1 MEAGQ
6 FDDAPDQRS
15 AYQIGQPNHQQQL
28 HLKAAQDSDNAQSQK
43 QRRDEISDLLR
54 PSSDAEELEDG
65 ADDHLYSEEDEQEDY
80 EADMT
85 GYGAVE
91 DADWELARG
100 DFTKQFN
107 RSRQL
112 ASAIQSAGS
121 THASA
126 STSNGGAANATPL
139 PAMNRRR
146 RPPPAALSSKLSTTA
161 AGAATAGPSTSQSR
175 TASQMESLSKFASRV
190 CVDDMYDPS
199 SAIGGGVNSTV
210 PRKALGGR
218 DAVRIKDKADRAT
231 VEGVL
236 DPRTMVI
243 LYKMVNRGLLESV
256 NGCISTGK
264 EANVYHAATAADPS
278 TSATNDGDDQAVKG
292 SLALKIYKTS
302 ILVFKDRDRYVSGE
316 FRFRHGYA
324 KHNPRK
330 MVRLWAEKEARNL
343 KRMVAAGLRA
353 PIPVELRDH
362 VLVMQFLGDSE
373 GWASPR
379 LKDADEMIG
388 GDPKTWSRLY
398 RELLASVRIMYH
410 ECRLV
415 HADLSEYNILYHQG
429 HLWIIDVSQSVEHDH
444 PRAYDFLRA
453 DIGHVNEYFAKR
465 GVNTLGMRRT
475 FEFVVAEPKGEGQ
488 RKGGR
493 AGLEKQDA
501 DFVHDD
507 TPNPNAVHDEE
518 IRSKISGTTA
528 TIPAPACVTSEV
540 TITTTA
546 SGPGRNKVIGGG
558 AWYTGLGNPSTTAS
572 ASSHTGETETQLM
585 DTLEA
590 LMHQLS
596 VEPTTSNSS
605 SAAQSEQ
612 ANKGDSKQDEEVFK
626 ATYIPFSLHEVDDPE
641 REIELQKEKSTTNA
655 KSSKTR
661 AAARESQ
668 DFGSSKAALD
678 ALLPCSDQT
687 KASSAKSKATAG
699 PFEESGIA
707 TDSSDDDDDDGFDS
721 EAGEQGEGEERKFVH
736 PKDAK
741 LTKEQE
747 KTLKKEAKKATK
759 EANREKRKTKMPK
772 AEKKRRMKKSHK

>member
-6 FDDAPDQRS
+6 FDDAPNQGAIEKPTS
-15 AYQIGQPNHQQQL
+15 HHQQHS
-28 HLKAAQDSDNAQSQK
+28 HLQVAQDEDTQQSQLE
-43 QRRDEISDLLR
+43 RRQEISDLLR
-54 PSSDAEELEDG
+54 PSSDAEASDEEED
-65 ADDHLYSEEDEQEDY
+65 DYIQEEDEGEEDY
-80 EADMT
+80 EDDMT

-112 ASAIQSAGS
+112 ATAIKASSG
-121 THASA
+121 SA
-126 STSNGGAANATPL
+126 SGSASRSSSGAAAAAASATPL

-146 RPPPAALSSKLSTTA
+146 RPPPAATSSSASSKHSSAA
-161 AGAATAGPSTSQSR
+161 AGAAAAAGPSTGQTH

-190 CVDDMYDPS
+190 RVEDMYDPS

-236 DPRTMVI
+236 DPRTMLI

-264 EANVYHAATAADPS
+264 EANVYHATTAAAAESPS
-278 TSATNDGDDQAVKG
+278 EKG

-343 KRMVAAGLRA
+343 KRMVSAGLRA

-388 GDPKTWSRLY
+388 QDPQEWARLY

-415 HADLSEYNILYHQG
+415 HADLSEYNILYHEG

-453 DIGHVNEYFAKR
+453 DIGHVDEYFAKR
-465 GVNTLGMRRT
+465 GVQTLGLRRT
-475 FEFVVAEPKGEGQ
+475 FEFVVGAPKGDVA

-501 DFVHDD
+501 DFDEGK
-507 TPNPNAVHDEE
+507 PNPNERHDAELKLEAQAV
-518 IRSKISGTTA
+518 
-528 TIPAPACVTSEV
+528 PAPA
-540 TITTTA
+540 A
-546 SGPGRNKVIGGG
+546 KDKVIGGG
-558 AWYTGLGNPSTTAS
+558 AWYTGLSNNTSTSGGPATTSATTAES
-572 ASSHTGETETQLM
+572 ETLLI
-585 DTLEA
+585 DTLSQ
-590 LMHQLS
+590 LMHQLA
-596 VEPTTSNSS
+596 VESDPTAAPTTATASGDDAT
-605 SAAQSEQ
+605 SAADPK
-612 ANKGDSKQDEEVFK
+612 NTNDDEVFK
-626 ATYIPFSLHEVDDPE
+626 ATYIPFSLHEVEDPE
-641 REIELQKEKSTTNA
+641 REIELQKKPKPTTTPLSSGGPTKAPLST
-655 KSSKTR
+655 
-661 AAARESQ
+661 
-668 DFGSSKAALD
+668 
-678 ALLPCSDQT
+678 LLPTNSTSID
-687 KASSAKSKATAG
+687 S
-699 PFEESGIA
+699 ES
-707 TDSSDDDDDDGFDS
+707 DSSDLDS
-721 EAGEQGEGEERKFVH
+721 DSDSFSESTPSH
-736 PKDAK
+736 PKDNR
-741 LTKEQE
+741 LTKEQA
-747 KTLKKEAKKATK
+747 KALKKEAKRETKA
-759 EANREKRKTKMPK
+759 ANREKRKTKMPK
-772 AEKKRRMKKSHK
+772 AEKKRRMKRNHK